1 MINSSGWK
9 PIEYNVLVKQAD
21 KQEKTQGGL
30 YIPEPTQERNEFSET
45 VGIIVDVSPMAFDF
59 ADWPAHVAKPQ
70 IGDRVIFEKHAGR
83 FVDGED
89 GEKYRLI
96 KDKEVMA
103 VAA

>member
-9 PIEYNVLVKQAD
+9 PIEYNVLIKQVET
-21 KQEKTQGGL
+21 KETTTGGVFIPQHTQDR
-30 YIPEPTQERNEFSET
+30 EEFAET
-45 VGIIVDVSPMAFDF
+45 VGTIVDTSPMAFDF
-59 ADWPAHVAKPQ
+59 PDWPDDVAKPS

-83 FVDGED
+83 FVDGTD

-103 VAA
+103 VAQ